1 MLWALALTLGSVA
14 VFEDIRSRHI
24 PNWITAGAFIA
35 ALVYQGISRGLA
47 GLELALLGTLIG
59 FGIFLVFFCLGALG
73 AGDIKLMAAFGA
85 LLGPSGILVAA
96 LLAAIIGALLAAGA
110 MAWSR
115 RPAIPYAPAIVLGA
129 WLALLGRG

>member
-1 MLWALALTLGSVA
+1 MVWALALTLGSVA
-14 VFEDIRSRHI
+14 VFEDIRRQHI
-24 PNWITAGAFIA
+24 PNWVTVGACGA
-35 ALVYQGISRGLA
+35 ALVYHGISRGFA
-47 GLELALLGTLIG
+47 GLALALLGALAG
-59 FGIFLVFFCLGALG
+59 FGIFLVFYCLGALG

-85 LLGPSGILVAA
+85 LLGAHGVLLAA
-96 LLAAIIGALLAAGA
+96 FLAAIIGALLAAGA